1 MDQPTRSTAARA
13 AAAHLPLAAS
23 TLLFALLALAACGGT
38 AQSAA
43 TGDTG
48 TAASGGATGTGDT
61 TDMRTATS
69 TPPAPKGLLAPV
81 PNGEGAAATVTNA
94 PSGAIDTTNSFFK
107 PLGNGRSC
115 ASCHDQQAGWS
126 VTPDTLAKRF
136 KDSDGLDPVFR
147 PVDGAVTPDAPV
159 ATLADRQKAYAL
171 LLSKGLIRVG
181 LPIPAGAEF
190 ELVSVDDPYRFASA
204 AELSLFRR
212 PLPTTNLRFQTA
224 LMWDGRE
231 SPLVAP
237 RVAANCI
244 QSPPGQ
250 VGACFGPKDLDLQH
264 QANDAIRGHAQA
276 TMGLPANELAAITAF
291 EQQQFTAQQTDSVAG
306 LLDATGAHS
315 GPVELSQT
323 FFWFGI
329 NDIAAGDYLTRAKFD
344 PNAMKLFGGWLAG
357 PPLHNPLAP
366 TAQTLRL
373 QSIARGERL
382 FNTRPFTI
390 RGVNGFND
398 ELQKP
403 EVRGTCT
410 SCHSTPNVGTH
421 SVPRLMNTGVAAE
434 VRRTPDLPLYTLRN
448 LTTGEVVKT
457 TDPGAALQTGK
468 WRDLGK
474 MKVPSLR
481 GLESRSPYFHDGSEN
496 DITHLV
502 RFYDRRFQIGLSQAE
517 VDDLTNFLHAL

>member
-1 MDQPTRSTAARA
+1 MNDS
-13 AAAHLPLAAS
+13 
-23 TLLFALLALAACGGT
+23 
-38 AQSAA
+38 
-43 TGDTG
+43 
-48 TAASGGATGTGDT
+48 
-61 TDMRTATS
+61 
-69 TPPAPKGLLAPV
+69 PPPGLLPPV
-81 PNGEGAAATVTNA
+81 PNGEGASATVTLA
-94 PSGAIDTTNSFFK
+94 PSGALDTTNPFFK
-107 PLGNGRSC
+107 PQGNGRSC
-115 ASCHDQQAGWS
+115 ATCHDQQAGWS
-126 VTPDTLAKRF
+126 ITPDTLGKRF

-147 PVDGAVTPDAPV
+147 TNDGAVSPNAPV
-159 ATLADRQKAYAL
+159 ATTAEREKAYAML
-171 LLSKGLIRVG
+171 LTKGLIRVG

-190 ELVSVDDPYRFASA
+190 ELVSVDDPYQFASA

-244 QSPPGQ
+244 IAPPGQ
-250 VGACFGPKDLDLQH
+250 PAACFGPKDGDLQH
-264 QANDAIRGHAQA
+264 QAGDAIRGHAEA
-276 TMGLPANELAAITAF
+276 TLAPSMGDLAAIVSF
-291 EQQQFTAQQTDSVAG
+291 EQQQFTAQQTDAVAG
-306 LLDATGAHS
+306 LLDGAGAHS
-315 GPVELSQT
+315 GPIELSKS

-329 NDIAAGDYLTRAKFD
+329 NDIAAGDYLTKARFD
-344 PNAMKLFGGWLAG
+344 PNVMKLFGAWGG
-357 PPLHNPLAP
+357 PPMPQSNGQRVD
-366 TAQTLRL
+366 AQTQRR
-373 QSIARGERL
+373 QSIARGERI
-382 FNTRPFTI
+382 FNNRPFTI

-398 ELQKP
+398 ELRQP

-421 SVPRLMNTGVAAE
+421 SVPRLMNTGVSAE

-448 LTTGEVVKT
+448 LATGETVKT

-496 DITHLV
+496 DVGRLV
-502 RFYDRRFQIGLSQAE
+502 RFYDRRFQIGLSQGE
-517 VDDLTNFLHAL
+517 VDDLANFLRAL